1 MNTFGTRLKF
11 TSFGESHGVG
21 IGCVIDGM
29 PAGVKFDE
37 DFLQSELDKR
47 KGGTRFSTP
56 RKESDKAQVLS
67 GVFQGYTTGHPI
79 AIMVFNENAHSKD
92 YDNIKDLFRPAHAD
106 FTYFYKYGLRDH
118 RGGGRSS
125 ARESIARVTGGAVC
139 AMLLNEFGICAQS
152 GVFAVGFLVSNLKED
167 EFDFDFAKK
176 SEIFCLDP
184 KLEQDFK
191 NEILNARNSKDSVGA
206 AVFTRVSGMPI
217 GLGEVLYD
225 KLDSKLAHALM
236 GINAVKAVEIGEGIN
251 ASKLRGFENNDALK
265 DGKFLSNH
273 SGGILGGISNGD
285 DLLLKTYFKPTPSI
299 FIKQKSMDKLGNNL
313 EFELKGR
320 HDPCVGVRGSVVVNA
335 MVRLVL
341 ADCLLL
347 NASANLKNLKNVYNY
362 QNYFKK

>member
-11 TSFGESHGVG
+11 TSFGESHGVAV
-21 IGCVIDGM
+21 GCIIDGM

-37 DFLQSELDKR
+37 EFLQNELDKR
-47 KGGTRFSTP
+47 KGGSKFATP

-67 GVFQGYTTGHPI
+67 GVFEGYTTGHPI
-79 AIMVFNENAHSKD
+79 AIVVFNENAHSKD
-92 YDNIKDLFRPAHAD
+92 YDNLKDLFRPAHAD
-106 FTYFYKYGLRDH
+106 FTYFYKYGIRDY

-125 ARESIARVTGGAVC
+125 ARESVARVAGGAVA
-139 AMLLNEFGICAQS
+139 AMLLREFGICVQS
-152 GVFAVGFLVSNLKED
+152 GVFGVGAFVSILKEE
-167 EFDFDFAKK
+167 EFDFEFAKK

-184 KLEQDFK
+184 KLESDFK

-206 AVFTRVSGMPI
+206 AVFTKVSGMLV

-251 ASKLRGFENNDALK
+251 ASKMHGSCNNDALK

-273 SGGILGGISNGD
+273 SGGILGGISNGEN
-285 DLLLKTYFKPTPSI
+285 LILKTYFKPTPSI
-299 FIKQKSMDKLGNNL
+299 FTKQESIDKFGNNL

-320 HDPCVGVRGSVVVNA
+320 HDPCVGIRGSVVASA

-347 NASANLKNLKNVYNY
+347 NVSANLNNLKNAYGL
-362 QNYFKK
+362 K

>member
-11 TSFGESHGVG
+11 TSFGESHGVAV
-21 IGCVIDGM
+21 GCIIDGM

-37 DFLQSELDKR
+37 EFLQNELDKR
-47 KGGTRFSTP
+47 KGGNKFATP

-67 GVFQGYTTGHPI
+67 GVFEGYTTGHPI
-79 AIMVFNENAHSKD
+79 AIVVFNENAHSKD
-92 YDNIKDLFRPAHAD
+92 YDNLKDLFRPAHAD
-106 FTYFYKYGLRDH
+106 FTYFYKYGIRDY

-125 ARESIARVTGGAVC
+125 ARESVARVAGGAVA
-139 AMLLNEFGICAQS
+139 AMLLREFGICVQS
-152 GVFAVGFLVSNLKED
+152 GVFGVGAFVSILKEE
-167 EFDFDFAKK
+167 EFDFEFAKK

-184 KLEQDFK
+184 KLESDFK
-191 NEILNARNSKDSVGA
+191 NEILNARNSKDSVGT
-206 AVFTRVSGMPI
+206 AVFTKVSGMLV

-251 ASKLRGFENNDALK
+251 ASKMRGSCNNDALK

-273 SGGILGGISNGD
+273 SGGILGGISNGEN
-285 DLLLKTYFKPTPSI
+285 LILKTYFKPTPSI
-299 FIKQKSMDKLGNNL
+299 FTKQESIDKFGNNL

-320 HDPCVGVRGSVVVNA
+320 HDPCVGVRGSVVASA

-347 NASANLKNLKNVYNY
+347 NASANLNNLKNVYGL
-362 QNYFKK
+362 K

>member
-11 TSFGESHGVG
+11 TSFGESHGEAVG
-21 IGCVIDGM
+21 CIIDGM
-29 PAGVKFDE
+29 PAGVRFDE
-37 DFLQSELDKR
+37 EFLQNELDKR
-47 KGGTRFSTP
+47 KGGSKFATP

-67 GVFQGYTTGHPI
+67 GIFEGYTTGHPI
-79 AIMVFNENAHSKD
+79 AIVVFNENAHSKD
-92 YDNIKDLFRPAHAD
+92 YDNLKDLFRPAHAD
-106 FTYFYKYGLRDH
+106 FTYFYKYGVRDH

-125 ARESIARVTGGAVC
+125 ARESVARVAGGAVA
-139 AMLLNEFGICAQS
+139 AMLLREFGICVQS
-152 GVFAVGFLVSNLKED
+152 GVFGVGAFVSNLKEE
-167 EFDFDFAKK
+167 EFDFEFAKK

-184 KLEQDFK
+184 KLESDFK

-206 AVFTRVSGMPI
+206 AVFTKVSGMLI

-251 ASKLRGFENNDALK
+251 ASKMRGSCNNDALK

-273 SGGILGGISNGD
+273 SGGILGGISNGEN
-285 DLLLKTYFKPTPSI
+285 LILKTYFKPTPSI
-299 FIKQKSMDKLGNNL
+299 FSKQESIDKFGNNL

-320 HDPCVGVRGSVVVNA
+320 HDPCVGVRGSVVASA

-347 NASANLKNLKNVYNY
+347 NASANLNNLKNAYGL
-362 QNYFKK
+362 K